1 MLGWQAHALSMCIL
15 RSLCQG
21 LINRT
26 DQFLTIIQS
35 VEWVSDEKWTP
46 AIKVWST
53 IFFSTATKKLLLFHS
68 NRTKPM
74 ICERTQKLNSNKF
87 GMLLFGFCPTY
98 LQLGVTFATFW
109 LMLNDSLRAR
119 YNLFENSRPSWFW
132 LSSSS
137 HDKRRV
143 VKCWV
148 VPSHFFQ
155 LMPPRRWKKTYFG
168 TKRTPIIENKVLSF
182 RTMLSA

>member
-1 MLGWQAHALSMCIL
+1 
-15 RSLCQG
+15 
-21 LINRT
+21 
-26 DQFLTIIQS
+26 
-35 VEWVSDEKWTP
+35 
-46 AIKVWST
+46 
-53 IFFSTATKKLLLFHS
+53 
-68 NRTKPM
+68 M
-74 ICERTQKLNSNKF
+74 ICDRTQKLNSNKF

-148 VPSHFFQ
+148 VLRHFFQ
-155 LMPPRRWKKTYFG
+155 LMPPRRWKNLFWNKEDP
-168 TKRTPIIENKVLSF
+168 KCKNKVLRF
-182 RTMLSA
+182 RTMLSAQVVRRWCCGRFGDSPEFDSGRLSLLIRLTGFLFTFITWQF